1 MLGLKDV
8 INDNEGNGFEI
19 GIWVSHTN
27 EIFQSFIYDKNCH
40 YFKSNGAMKQK
51 CYVMSKI

>member
-51 CYVMSKI
+51 CYE